1 MKLTKLQLC
10 LSAVTVSLLTLMG
23 AVGVYANVQKIDG
36 ASSSNGEE
44 TNIMAQNSPRQRESS
59 QGEEGPPITTTS
71 GPAEMALARHLK
83 SLDAKFYGAYWCPYC
98 HAQEQLLG
106 KAAFEEINY
115 IECDP
120 RGKNAQTD
128 VCMAAN
134 IKGFP
139 TWEINNKFYSGLQ
152 SLDKLAEISGYQGNR
167 NFQQSFP
174 PQRGK

>member
-1 MKLTKLQLC
+1 MKLTKFQLF
-10 LSAVTVSLLTLMG
+10 LSGVTVSLLTLTG
-23 AVGVYANVQKIDG
+23 AVGVYANVQKINA
-36 ASSSNGEE
+36 ASSSSSEE
-44 TNIMAQNSPRQRESS
+44 TNILAQDSPRREEPSK
-59 QGEEGPPITTTS
+59 GEEGPPITTTS
-71 GPAEMALARHLK
+71 GPAEIALARHLK

-106 KAAFEEINY
+106 KEAFAEINY

-120 RGKNAQTD
+120 RGKNAQTE

-152 SLDKLAEISGYQGNR
+152 SLDKLAEISGYQGDR
-167 NFQQSFP
+167 NFQHSFP
-174 PQRGK
+174 PRRGK